1 MPEVSIMTHLDYE
14 GLLHNVAWILKDYCA
29 KGKNKQ
35 TNYIRGE
42 INVKTSFHLVDNVLR
57 RGVLGSD

>member
-1 MPEVSIMTHLDYE
+1 MTHLDYE

-42 INVKTSFHLVDNVLR
+42 INFKTSFHLVDNVLR